1 MLGCKGL
8 KHRLKMTMYERSSL
22 SITARVI
29 SAISHSKYISFFHWS
44 KSLTFATTTQGEVK
58 IKGNYCDSRLTGV
71 KLQPIGSLRPEEILD
86 HGGQRRLSH
95 ALRMQWM
102 DRLWLLCVVPGGH
115 AETVYTGQSL
125 CHAGYRLGFIILGHS
140 HHERACKPVAMRTTH
155 KLQMTT

>member
-8 KHRLKMTMYERSSL
+8 KRRLKMTMYERSSL
-22 SITARVI
+22 FCSFSWPITARVI

-44 KSLTFATTTQGEVK
+44 NSLTLATTTQGEVK

-95 ALRMQWM
+95 ALRMQ
-102 DRLWLLCVVPGGH
+102 
-115 AETVYTGQSL
+115 
-125 CHAGYRLGFIILGHS
+125 
-140 HHERACKPVAMRTTH
+140 
-155 KLQMTT
+155 